1 MSEIEYTGKNM
12 ITLSFKEAIR
22 TQIDNYLDSADNEG
36 TYQALKEIINN
47 STDEA
52 NNGFGNII
60 EIKLNP
66 SYISISVSDY
76 VRGLPFDNKEI
87 F

>member
-36 TYQALKEIINN
+36 TYQA
-47 STDEA
+47 
-52 NNGFGNII
+52 
-60 EIKLNP
+60 
-66 SYISISVSDY
+66 
-76 VRGLPFDNKEI
+76 
-87 F
+87 